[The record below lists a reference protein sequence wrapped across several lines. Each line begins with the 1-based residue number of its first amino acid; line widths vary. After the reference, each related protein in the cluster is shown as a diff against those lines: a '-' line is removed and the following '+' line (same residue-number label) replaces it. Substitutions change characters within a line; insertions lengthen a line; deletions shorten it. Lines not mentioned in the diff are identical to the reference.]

1 MSYELV
7 VTPDALNDFLEI
19 AAFLAMDSPKRARTF
34 IEELRVRM
42 ETSLRSFPN
51 ACRRCGDLRLYTAG
65 NYVAAYRVDDA
76 AKSVTI
82 ILVTEGHRDWQEL
95 LEDRL

>member
-1 MSYELV
+1 MSYQLV
-7 VTPDALNDFLEI
+7 VTPDALNDFVEI
-19 AAFLAMDSPKRARTF
+19 AAYIAADSPTRARTF
-34 IEELRVRM
+34 IEELRARM

-51 ACRRCGDLRLYTAG
+51 AGRRFGDLRLYTAG
-65 NYVAAYRVDDA
+65 NYIAAYQVDDDA
-76 AKSVTI
+76 MIVTI